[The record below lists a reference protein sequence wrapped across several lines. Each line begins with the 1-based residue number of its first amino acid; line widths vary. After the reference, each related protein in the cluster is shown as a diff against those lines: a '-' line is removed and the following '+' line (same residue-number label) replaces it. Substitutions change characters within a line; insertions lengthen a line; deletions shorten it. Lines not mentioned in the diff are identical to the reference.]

1 MLFAINPT
9 DASDVII
16 TFIATSP
23 AIIAAVL
30 MIGKRMKRVEGTVDG
45 IQADIKTNHGKKAF
59 EYLEM
64 IADIHE
70 ESLTNRIEILETKKL
85 MVDHAEALSDHT
97 KHDEVNFNELK
108 TLINNI
114 SKENK

>member
-1 MLFAINPT
+1 MLFAVNPT

-16 TFIATSP
+16 TFIATLP

-45 IQADIKTNHGKKAF
+45 IQSDIKTNHGKKAF

-70 ESLTNRIEILETKKL
+70 ESLNNRLEILETKKL
-85 MVDHAEALSDHT
+85 MVDHAVELSNHT
-97 KHDEVNFNELK
+97 THDEANFNELK
-108 TLINNI
+108 ELINELY
-114 SKENK
+114 KEKK

>member
-1 MLFAINPT
+1 MFAINPT

-16 TFIATSP
+16 TFIATLP

-45 IQADIKTNHGKKAF
+45 IQADIQTNHGKKAF

-70 ESLTNRIEILETKKL
+70 ESLNNRIEILETKRL
-85 MVDHAEALSDHT
+85 ILDHAAALDEHT
-97 KHDEVNFNELK
+97 THDASNFNELK
-108 TLINNI
+108 NLITELY
-114 SKENK
+114 KENN

>member
-1 MLFAINPT
+1 MFAVSGT

-16 TFIATSP
+16 TFIATLP

-45 IQADIKTNHGKKAF
+45 IKSDIKTNHGKKPF

-64 IADIHE
+64 ISDVHK
-70 ESLTNRIEILETKKL
+70 ESLDNRLEILETKRL
-85 MVDHAEALSDHT
+85 MVEHAEALAEHT
-97 KHDEVNFNELK
+97 RHDERNFNELK
-108 TLINNI
+108 NIISNNAGE
-114 SKENK
+114 KN

>member
-1 MLFAINPT
+1 MLFAVNPT
-9 DASDVII
+9 DASDVLI
-16 TFIATSP
+16 TFIATLP

-30 MIGKRMKRVEGTVDG
+30 MISKRMKRVEGTVDG

-70 ESLTNRIEILETKKL
+70 ESLNNRIEILETKKL

-97 KHDEVNFNELK
+97 VHDEANFNELK
-108 TLINNI
+108 ELINELY
-114 SKENK
+114 KENK